1 MKKQEIVDLFLG
13 YGYQLDLDSLDY
25 FYQTPSGIRS
35 FLEKLG
41 ETKTKPKTITLEV
54 VRAIVEK
61 PGLGVELVSGTEF
74 KQTKNTVQDY
84 VQYFTARYEKI
95 SKLLL
100 KRLSLLNLM
109 SIGKI
114 SPRTKNFSIIGIVR
128 EKDNDQKTVL
138 FEDQSGELLVYFD
151 DGHLEEF
158 RQILSDEVLGAICE
172 KKETVMVKK
181 IIWPNLS
188 LKKNISKTAQDVYC
202 AFLSDFHMD
211 NGKFNKTAY
220 DKFLDWVGS
229 VKYKKFYI
237 FVLGDV
243 SSKKD
248 DIENLFSAL
257 PQSSFK
263 IFLKGEIDP
272 DVEMWDLVLPNTS
285 FIRLENSVSLLLCHG
300 EFLTNYSNL
309 WKSLSPTMVML
320 NLLKKRHINPVF
332 EFNPKVYEHDP
343 FLLDTV
349 PDIFVSGHFHI
360 PSLMNYKGT
369 TIMTTGSFVASP
381 SFWLVNLRTRETLK
395 LEFI

>member
-1 MKKQEIVDLFLG
+1 MEKQKIVDLFLG

-25 FYQTPSGIRS
+25 FYQTPNGIRP

-54 VRAIVEK
+54 VRALVEK
-61 PGLGVELVSGTEF
+61 PGMGVELIRGVEF

-84 VQYFTARYEKI
+84 VQHFTTRYEKI

-114 SPRTKNFSIIGIVR
+114 SPRTKNFSIIGLVR
-128 EKDNDQKTVL
+128 GKNNDQKTVV
-138 FEDQSGELLVYFD
+138 FEDQTGELLVYFD
-151 DGHLEEF
+151 DDHLEEF
-158 RQILSDEVLGAICE
+158 RQIVSDEVLGVICE
-172 KKETVMVKK
+172 KKENVRAKK
-181 IIWPNLS
+181 TIWPNLS
-188 LKKNISKTAQDVYC
+188 LKKNVSKTVQDVYC

-220 DKFLDWVGS
+220 EKFLDWVGG

-248 DIENLFSAL
+248 DIENLFSDL

-309 WKSLSPTMVML
+309 WKDLPPSMVML

-332 EFNPKVYEHDP
+332 EFNPQVYGQDP
-343 FLLDTV
+343 FLLDIA
-349 PDIFVSGHFHI
+349 PDIFVSGHFHT

-369 TIMTTGSFVASP
+369 TIMTTGSFVSDP

-395 LEFI
+395 LDFI